1 MDIQKVMDQA
11 KEVDMGDCYRLFLD
25 LSSTCTGY
33 VIAKM
38 EGRKCIIS
46 RLGVMWFGNN
56 MENGEK
62 YFTLQQAITCEFYVI
77 NAITDVIYE
86 SYHVNPSQVGNSLV
100 VPEMIGAMKACLYDV
115 SSMPLGVE
123 DMSPTA
129 WRGQIGLQPLKTPKL
144 DSQGNQLRTKK
155 GRPMFDRDYKT
166 PIINYMDT
174 MFDNQI
180 PKTIKSNVT
189 GNLRGTPSDLYDALG
204 LCAGWHK
211 KFGVDEFV
219 ILENA
224 IDGHPDGSHGRIG

>member
-1 MDIQKVMDQA
+1 MDIQKVMDDA
-11 KEVDMGDCYRLFLD
+11 KQVDMGDCYRLFLD

-38 EGRKCIIS
+38 EARKCIIS
-46 RLGVMWFGNN
+46 RLGVMWFGAN

-62 YFTLQQAITCEFYVI
+62 YFRLQQAITCEFYVI

-86 SYHVNPSQVGNSLV
+86 SFHVNPKQVGNSLV
-100 VPEMIGAMKACLYDV
+100 VPEMIGAVKACLYDV

-129 WRGQIGLQPLKTPKL
+129 WRGQIGLKPIKTPKL
-144 DSQGNQLRTKK
+144 DGKGNQEKTKRGQPRFNNDFK
-155 GRPMFDRDYKT
+155 V
-166 PIINYMDT
+166 PIVNYMDK

-189 GNLRGTPSDLYDALG
+189 GNVRATPSDLYDALG
-204 LCAGWHK
+204 LCVGWHK
-211 KFGVDEFV
+211 KFNCDEFV
-219 ILENA
+219 IAENA
-224 IDGHPDGSHGRIG
+224 LDGHPEGGHAAI